1 MCARGLGLDLVG
13 SIDREGLLMAQSF
26 VCYKLTGHTA
36 DKATEVWYFGYVRV
50 LARQTLQ
57 QAVDWRKG
65 KHLRA
70 LKWCLRDVNPGTVE
84 AVPLGHR
91 LPELQSMKMEAASM
105 VHAWKTAPAHAR
117 VRGGPFVLYGLAK
130 AQEVELAALAPF
142 GFAAKLESQDG
153 SSREAGEAAASC

>member
-1 MCARGLGLDLVG
+1 
-13 SIDREGLLMAQSF
+13 MAQSF

-105 VHAWKTAPAHAR
+105 VRSRMENSPCACESSWRAFCLVRVGKGAR
-117 VRGGPFVLYGLAK
+117 G
-130 AQEVELAALAPF
+130 
-142 GFAAKLESQDG
+142 
-153 SSREAGEAAASC
+153 